1 NGTLGETMWL
11 TFGWR
16 CPSTVLVG
24 VPDLSADFTLASHH
38 QVVYSMPGISPPV
51 VVSLESSGRGFTPLP
66 ALPPRDKISRSGP
79 MLVPLTLDFRSS
91 ATHSLTM
98 GLRSAQK
105 KHFPLR
111 GIDGVVH
118 LFQTELSKPEPDLA
132 LLSLVLGFV
141 EHFLAVNRV
150 VPVNVPGVCFEPLKP
165 DILNSCLP
173 TVEVNLI
180 SALYERFTAQIR
192 GAVDLS
198 QFRRPAGGSSR
209 ELVKKV
215 SDVIWNS
222 LSRSYFKDRAHIQS
236 LFSLITGT
244 KLDSSGVAFAVVAAC
259 QVLGLKDV
267 HLALSED
274 HAWVIFGKGGEET
287 AEVTWHGKGNE
298 DRRGQTVNAGVS
310 ERVRNKARAYVYPMA
325 MGTLADLEDQEPMT
339 SSESPLSIH
348 LKAVDSAKK
357 YYNNEHIYP
366 FMYLAGYHYRHRN
379 VQEALGAWAEAAS
392 VMQDYNYCRED
403 EEIYKEFFDIANDVI
418 PTLLKETA
426 SAAESGE
433 EAEGTGKDHPKQVA
447 ALSALQD
454 PECFACLL
462 RFYDGI
468 CKWEEGSPTPVLHVG
483 WATYLVQSLSRF
495 DAQIRQKVS
504 IITKDIEPLDDDD
517 QSSEDPREGRRR
529 GPRRESKLDEQA
541 GPSPLGA
548 ALPPQNPVTRKVG
561 GEGGRRRSSA
571 GGRGKEA
578 DGKNEPSSPSPTPS
592 PHQPTTVLGGPVVVF
607 HSEKMKGMKELLS
620 AAKINS
626 SAIKLQLTAQSQVQ
640 MKRQKPTPS
649 GDYTL
654 SFMKRP
660 RKTL

>member
-1 NGTLGETMWL
+1 M
-11 TFGWR
+11 
-16 CPSTVLVG
+16 
-24 VPDLSADFTLASHH
+24 
-38 QVVYSMPGISPPV
+38 GI
-51 VVSLESSGRGFTPLP
+51 
-66 ALPPRDKISRSGP
+66 
-79 MLVPLTLDFRSS
+79 
-91 ATHSLTM
+91 
-98 GLRSAQK
+98 RSAQK
-105 KHFPLR
+105 NHFPLR
-111 GIDGVVH
+111 GIDGVVQ
-118 LFQTELSKPEPDLA
+118 LFESELSNPEPDLT

-150 VPVNVPGVCFEPLKP
+150 VPVNIPGVRFEPLKP
-165 DILNSCLP
+165 DCLDSCFP
-173 TVEVNLI
+173 TVELNLI
-180 SALYERFTAQIR
+180 SALYERFTAQIL

-198 QFRRPAGGSSR
+198 QYRKPAGGSSR

-298 DRRGQTVNAGVS
+298 DRRGQTVSAGIT
-310 ERVRNKARAYVYPMA
+310 ERSWLYLKGSYMKCNRNMEVAFMVCAINPSLDLHTDSTELLQLQQRLLWLLYDRGDLERYPMA

-339 SSESPLSIH
+339 GKESPLSIH

-379 VQEALGAWAEAAS
+379 VREALGAWAEAAS
-392 VMQDYNYCRED
+392 VTQDYNYCRED

-426 SAAESGE
+426 AAAESGG
-433 EAEGTGKDHPKQVA
+433 EGADEMEKEDQPRQVA

-454 PECFACLL
+454 PECFAHLL

-483 WATYLVQSLSRF
+483 WATYLVQSISRF

-504 IITKDIEPLDDDD
+504 IITKDAEPVDDDD
-517 QSSEDPREGRRR
+517 QSSEDQREGRRR
-529 GPRRESKLDEQA
+529 VPRRESKLDEQ
-541 GPSPLGA
+541 
-548 ALPPQNPVTRKVG
+548 
-561 GEGGRRRSSA
+561 
-571 GGRGKEA
+571 
-578 DGKNEPSSPSPTPS
+578 PSSPSPTPS
-592 PHQPTTVLGGPVVVF
+592 PTQPPVVQGGPVVVF
-607 HSEKMKGMKELLS
+607 TSEKMKGMKELLS

>member
-1 NGTLGETMWL
+1 MMILLVRT
-11 TFGWR
+11 TFKCNR
-16 CPSTVLVG
+16 
-24 VPDLSADFTLASHH
+24 
-38 QVVYSMPGISPPV
+38 
-51 VVSLESSGRGFTPLP
+51 SLPEIQHP
-66 ALPPRDKISRSGP
+66 A
-79 MLVPLTLDFRSS
+79 
-91 ATHSLTM
+91 M

-105 KHFPLR
+105 KLFPLR
-111 GIDGVVH
+111 GIDGVVQ
-118 LFQTELSKPEPDLA
+118 LFEYELGNPEPDLA

-150 VPVNVPGVCFEPLKP
+150 VPVNVPGVRFEPLNGDCP
-165 DILNSCLP
+165 NSCFP
-173 TVEVNLI
+173 TVDLGLI
-180 SALYERFTAQIR
+180 SALHERFTAQIR

-198 QFRRPAGGSSR
+198 LYRRPAAGSSR

-298 DRRGQTVNAGVS
+298 DRRGQTVSAGVNERSWLYLKGSYMKCNRNMEVAFMVCAINPSLDLHTDSS
-310 ERVRNKARAYVYPMA
+310 ELLQLQQRLLWLLYERGDLDRYPMA
-325 MGTLADLEDQEPMT
+325 MGTLADLEDQEPLGKGD
-339 SSESPLSIH
+339 PLSIH
-348 LKAVDSAKK
+348 LKAVESAKK

-379 VQEALGAWAEAAS
+379 VQEALGAWAEAAT
-392 VMQDYNYCRED
+392 VIQDYNYCRED

-418 PTLLKETA
+418 PNLLKETA
-426 SAAESGE
+426 FEFGGE
-433 EAEGTGKDHPKQVA
+433 GIEGADKDQPRQAA

-454 PECFACLL
+454 PECFAHLL
-462 RFYDGI
+462 HFYDGI

-483 WATYLVQSLSRF
+483 WATFLVQSLSRF
-495 DAQIRQKVS
+495 DAQIRQKVT
-504 IITKDIEPLDDDD
+504 IITKESEPQDDDD
-517 QSSEDPREGRRR
+517 QASDDPREGRRR
-529 GPRRESKLDEQA
+529 GPRRESKAEESA
-541 GPSPLGA
+541 GPSPPA
-548 ALPPQNPVTRKVG
+548 ASATPPSQPGQPKKVG

-571 GGRGKEA
+571 GGRGKEM
-578 DGKNEPSSPSPTPS
+578 DGKNDTSSPNSPVPSPTQAVAAS
-592 PHQPTTVLGGPVVVF
+592 GGPVVTF

-649 GDYTL
+649 GDYSL

>member
-1 NGTLGETMWL
+1 M
-11 TFGWR
+11 
-16 CPSTVLVG
+16 
-24 VPDLSADFTLASHH
+24 
-38 QVVYSMPGISPPV
+38 GI
-51 VVSLESSGRGFTPLP
+51 
-66 ALPPRDKISRSGP
+66 
-79 MLVPLTLDFRSS
+79 
-91 ATHSLTM
+91 
-98 GLRSAQK
+98 RSAQK

-111 GIDGVVH
+111 GIDGVVQ
-118 LFQTELSKPEPDLA
+118 LFESELSNPEPDLA

-150 VPVNVPGVCFEPLKP
+150 VPVNVPGVRFEPLKP
-165 DILNSCLP
+165 DCLDSCFP
-173 TVEVNLI
+173 TVELNLI
-180 SALYERFTAQIR
+180 SALYGRFTAQIL

-198 QFRRPAGGSSR
+198 QYRKLAGGSSR

-244 KLDSSGVAFAVVAAC
+244 KLDSSGVAFAVVSAC

-274 HAWVIFGKGGEET
+274 HAWVIFGKHGEET

-298 DRRGQTVNAGVS
+298 DRRGQTVSAGIT
-310 ERVRNKARAYVYPMA
+310 ERNWLYLKGSYMKCNRNMEVAFMVCAINPSLDMHTDSTELLQLQYPMA
-325 MGTLADLEDQEPMT
+325 MGTLADLEDQEPVT
-339 SSESPLSIH
+339 GKESPLSIH
-348 LKAVDSAKK
+348 LKAVDSAKN

-379 VQEALGAWAEAAS
+379 VREALGAWAEAAS
-392 VMQDYNYCRED
+392 VMQDYNYYRED
-403 EEIYKEFFDIANDVI
+403 EEIYKEFFDVANDVI

-426 SAAESGE
+426 AAAESGG
-433 EAEGTGKDHPKQVA
+433 EGADETEKEDQPRQVA

-454 PECFACLL
+454 PECFAHLL

-504 IITKDIEPLDDDD
+504 INTKDAEPVDDDD
-517 QSSEDPREGRRR
+517 QSSEDQREGRRR
-529 GPRRESKLDEQA
+529 GTRRESKLDEQA
-541 GPSPLGA
+541 GPSSPSAPLP
-548 ALPPQNPVTRKVG
+548 LQNPVPKKV
-561 GEGGRRRSSA
+561 GRRRSSA
-571 GGRGKEA
+571 SSRGKEA

-592 PHQPTTVLGGPVVVF
+592 PTQPPVVQGGPVVVF

-620 AAKINS
+620 AAKVNS

>member
-1 NGTLGETMWL
+1 M
-11 TFGWR
+11 
-16 CPSTVLVG
+16 
-24 VPDLSADFTLASHH
+24 
-38 QVVYSMPGISPPV
+38 GI
-51 VVSLESSGRGFTPLP
+51 
-66 ALPPRDKISRSGP
+66 
-79 MLVPLTLDFRSS
+79 
-91 ATHSLTM
+91 
-98 GLRSAQK
+98 RSAQK

-111 GIDGVVH
+111 GIDGVVQ
-118 LFQTELSKPEPDLA
+118 LFESELNNPEPDLA

-150 VPVNVPGVCFEPLKP
+150 VPVNVPGVRFEPLKP
-165 DILNSCLP
+165 DSPNSCFP
-173 TVEVNLI
+173 TVELNLV
-180 SALYERFTAQIR
+180 SALYERFLAQIR
-192 GAVDLS
+192 GAVDMS
-198 QFRRPAGGSSR
+198 QFRKPTGGSSR

-298 DRRGQTVNAGVS
+298 DRRGQTVSAGVN
-310 ERVRNKARAYVYPMA
+310 ERSWLYLKGSYMKCNRNMEVAFMVCAINPSLDLHTDSTELLQLQQRLLWLLYDRGDLERYPMA

-339 SSESPLSIH
+339 GKESPLSIH

-366 FMYLAGYHYRHRN
+366 FMYIAGYYYRHRN
-379 VQEALGAWAEAAS
+379 VQEALRSWAEAAS

-418 PTLLKETA
+418 PTLLKETTT
-426 SAAESGE
+426 AAESGG
-433 EAEGTGKDHPKQVA
+433 EGADEMEKEDQPRQVA

-454 PECFACLL
+454 PECFAHLL

-468 CKWEEGSPTPVLHVG
+468 CKWEEGSLTPVLHVG

-504 IITKDIEPLDDDD
+504 IITKDAEPVDEDD

-529 GPRRESKLDEQA
+529 VPRRESKLDEQA
-541 GPSPLGA
+541 GPSSPSV
-548 ALPPQNPVTRKVG
+548 ALPAQNPVPKKVG

-571 GGRGKEA
+571 GTRGKESE
-578 DGKNEPSSPSPTPS
+578 GKNEPSSPSPTPS
-592 PHQPTTVLGGPVVVF
+592 PSQPPIVQGGPVVTF
-607 HSEKMKGMKELLS
+607 HSEKMKGMKGLLS